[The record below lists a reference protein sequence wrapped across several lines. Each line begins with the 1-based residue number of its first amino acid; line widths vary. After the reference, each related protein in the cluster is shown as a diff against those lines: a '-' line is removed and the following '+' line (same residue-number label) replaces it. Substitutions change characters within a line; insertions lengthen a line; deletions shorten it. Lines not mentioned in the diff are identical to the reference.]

1 MNLTFEN
8 VKEQDLEEIALLYD
22 TERSIKTNREKM
34 KATFEKTKNNK
45 EYQIIVVKKRRNSW
59 FCKCLSSPRYF

>member
-8 VKEQDLEEIALLYD
+8 VKEQDLYN
-22 TERSIKTNREKM
+22 KTNRQKI
-34 KATFEKTKNNK
+34 KATLEKTKNNK
-45 EYQIIVVKKRRNSW
+45 QYQIIVVKKRRNSW